1 MLKCS
6 VDDSYGVEAGNR
18 KLTYP
23 VGLLTIDEAILS
35 GTSWST
41 RSNTNYYLHTYEW
54 YWLLSP
60 DSWENS
66 PYYIGSAVLHVYN
79 DGSPGKHNGVNSSTV
94 EDFSGV
100 RPALTIA
107 PSAPLLSGDG
117 SQNNPYVI

>member
-1 MLKCS
+1 MKCPFN
-6 VDDSYGVEAGNR
+6 DSYGTDAGNR

-23 VGLLTIDEAILS
+23 VGLLSLDEVNLA
-35 GTSWST
+35 GATWSNSD
-41 RSNTNYYLHTYEW
+41 SNSNYYLYTNRD

-60 DSWENS
+60 SFWLRSVDA
-66 PYYIGSAVLHVYN
+66 GVLY
-79 DGSPGKHNGVNSSTV
+79 VNSVGNVGNYVVPSMY
-94 EDFSGV
+94 GV